1 MIRRWSLLAAVFL
14 VVPCGAAAQESGAE
28 PDPFTDVFFAPEFI
42 MQNRRA
48 IDLTDEQRD
57 AITSVI
63 QEFQGRAVSSQFELL
78 DEVQTL
84 VEILSEP
91 EVDLDRAMDQVD
103 QFLDTENDV
112 KRAQFELLIR
122 IKNILSPD
130 QQRILLDTR
139 EGRRP

>member
-1 MIRRWSLLAAVFL
+1 MNWRWGLVATALL
-14 VVPCGAAAQESGAE
+14 VVPLRGAAQETAAE
-28 PDPFTDVFFAPEFI
+28 PDPFTDVFFAPELI

-48 IDLTDEQRD
+48 IELTDEQRD

-84 VEILSEP
+84 VDILSDP

-103 QFLDTENDV
+103 QFLDTENNV

-122 IKNILSPD
+122 IKNILTPG
-130 QQRILLDTR
+130 QQRILLDIR

>member
-1 MIRRWSLLAAVFL
+1 MIRRWALLAAAFL
-14 VVPCGAAAQESGAE
+14 VVPFGAAAQEREAE

-84 VEILSEP
+84 VEILSDP
-91 EVDLDRAMDQVD
+91 DVDLDRAMDQVD

-122 IKNILSPD
+122 IKNILRPD
-130 QQRILLDTR
+130 QQRILLDIR

>member
-1 MIRRWSLLAAVFL
+1 MTWRWGLIAAVLLACPL
-14 VVPCGAAAQESGAE
+14 GGAAQEDAAE

-42 MQNRRA
+42 MQHRRA

-57 AITSVI
+57 AITGVI

-84 VEILSEP
+84 VEILSDA

-103 QFLDTENDV
+103 QFLDTENNV

-122 IKNILSPD
+122 IKNILTPE
-130 QQRILLDTR
+130 QQRILIDLR
-139 EGRRP
+139 EDRRP

>member
-1 MIRRWSLLAAVFL
+1 MIWRWGLMSVVLLAL
-14 VVPCGAAAQESGAE
+14 PLGGAAQEDREE

-42 MQNRRA
+42 MQHRRA
-48 IDLTDEQRD
+48 IDLEDEQRD
-57 AITSVI
+57 AITGVI

-84 VEILSEP
+84 VEILSDP
-91 EVDLDRAMDQVD
+91 DIDLDRAMDQVD
-103 QFLDTENDV
+103 QFLDTENNV

-122 IKNILSPD
+122 IKNILTPE
-130 QQRILLDTR
+130 QQRILIDIR

>member
-1 MIRRWSLLAAVFL
+1 MIRRWGLMMAALLVLPF
-14 VVPCGAAAQESGAE
+14 GGAAQESGDE

-57 AITSVI
+57 AITGVI

-84 VEILSEP
+84 VEILSDADI
-91 EVDLDRAMDQVD
+91 DLDRAMDQVD
-103 QFLDTENDV
+103 QFLDTENNV

-122 IKNILSPD
+122 IKNILTPE
-130 QQRILLDTR
+130 QQRILIEIR

>member
-1 MIRRWSLLAAVFL
+1 MIRRWGLMMAALLVL
-14 VVPCGAAAQESGAE
+14 PYGGAAQEDGDE

-57 AITSVI
+57 AITGVI

-84 VEILSEP
+84 VEILSDA

-103 QFLDTENDV
+103 QFLDTENNV

-122 IKNILSPD
+122 IKNILTPE
-130 QQRILLDTR
+130 QQRILIEIR
-139 EGRRP
+139 EGRGP